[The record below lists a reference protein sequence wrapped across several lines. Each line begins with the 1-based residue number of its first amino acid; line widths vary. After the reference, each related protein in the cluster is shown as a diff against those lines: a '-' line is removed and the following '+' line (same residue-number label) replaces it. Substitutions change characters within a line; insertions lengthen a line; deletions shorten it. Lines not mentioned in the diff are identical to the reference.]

1 MTCADTSFL
10 ISLYGDDVNSAAAR
24 EHQQCSSQPIQM
36 HSLVRF
42 ELTNALRAL
51 VFRGKITKS
60 QLLEWLEE
68 MAADQESG
76 LLVGVK
82 IDANEVLDNAETLS
96 AAHTEQGGNRAYDIL
111 HVAAARIIG
120 ATEFWSFDG
129 KQSAL
134 AEAEGLKV
142 GP

>member
-24 EHQQCSSQPIQM
+24 EHQQSSRQPIHM
-36 HSLVRF
+36 HALVRF

-60 QLLEWLEE
+60 QLLEWLAE
-68 MAADQESG
+68 METDQEAG
-76 LLVGVK
+76 LLVEIK
-82 IDANEVLDNAETLS
+82 INANEALHEAETLS
-96 AAHTEQGGNRAYDIL
+96 DSRQR
-111 HVAAARIIG
+111 
-120 ATEFWSFDG
+120 
-129 KQSAL
+129 QL
-134 AEAEGLKV
+134 AQAEGLDV